1 MNLKIM
7 KIVKKPSR
15 FGGHFYYLYL
25 KDPSDGGNKSYKS
38 CLSSNYRNFGHW
50 RNIINRFNPE
60 GKFDYFITNAK
71 LKNSK
76 TNVID
81 ADNAPRLQLVPKE

>member
-1 MNLKIM
+1 M

-25 KDPSDGGNKSYKS
+25 KDPADGGKSYKS

-50 RNIINRFNPE
+50 RNIINRFNPDGE
-60 GKFDYFITNAK
+60 FDYLITNAK
-71 LKNSK
+71 VKNSK